1 MIKIYYNSKLAK
13 LILGKNYST
22 ITLAKWV
29 FTKKST
35 LPDYVIN
42 EETIHY
48 LQWRDFFCM
57 SWFCALVFAAL
68 KLWKPCLVG
77 IALSPVM
84 YYIIYLVMQI
94 EELWRGIR
102 RKEYTKGFKYWNHRA
117 YLRNV
122 MEHEAKENRCNDD
135 YIKDRVMFEFLKY
148 F

>member
-1 MIKIYYNSKLAK
+1 MIKVYYNSKLAK

-22 ITLAKWV
+22 ITIAKWV

-42 EETIHY
+42 EETTHY
-48 LQWRDFFCM
+48 LQWRDVFVM
-57 SWFCALVFAAL
+57 SLFCALVFANL

-84 YYIIYLVMQI
+84 YYIMYLNMQI
-94 EELWRGIR
+94 VELCRGIG
-102 RKEYTKGFKYWNHRA
+102 KMEYTKGFRYWNHQA
-117 YLRNV
+117 YLRNN
-122 MEHEAKENRCNDD
+122 MEREAKDNRFNND
-135 YIKDRVMFEFLKY
+135 YNKGRVMFEFLKY